1 MKKTIITTILLSTI
15 TTTFAL
21 DTLEVTNITNSN
33 NQTTVTFVRKS
44 DEQVFGWFT
53 KTYNK
58 ILSLQEVINKASYS
72 TDENIFV
79 TSKLQK
85 VQDVEGQVGKLAQ
98 LRMEAWFKNGLTGYF
113 AELARQLSLEN

>member
-21 DTLEVTNITNSN
+21 DTLEVTNITNRD

-58 ILSLQEVINKASYS
+58 VLSLQEVINKASYS